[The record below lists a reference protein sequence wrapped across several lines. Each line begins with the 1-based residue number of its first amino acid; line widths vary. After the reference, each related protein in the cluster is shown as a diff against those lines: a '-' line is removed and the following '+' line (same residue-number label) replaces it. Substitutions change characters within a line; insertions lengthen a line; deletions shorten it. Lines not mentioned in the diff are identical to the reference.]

1 MKEIFDSYKNAL
13 QRLREALEAEKTVLN
28 RDASIQRFEFV
39 FELAWKICQVF
50 LKEQGFICR
59 SPKECLKESFK
70 FGLIKDD
77 PAWLDMIE
85 DRNLTAHT
93 YKEKIAEAIFSRLF
107 NYLEKFKEL
116 ESSLDKKIDG

>member
-1 MKEIFDSYKNAL
+1 MKEIFDSYKDAL
-13 QRLREALEAEKTVLN
+13 RRLQEALEAEKTILN

-59 SPKECLKESFK
+59 SPKECLKEAFK

-77 PAWLDMIE
+77 PAWLGMIE
-85 DRNLTAHT
+85 DRNLTVHT
-93 YKEKIAEAIFSRLF
+93 YKEKVAEAIFSRLPDYF
-107 NYLEKFKEL
+107 GKFKEL
-116 ESSLDKKIDG
+116 ENSLEERINN

>member
-1 MKEIFDSYKNAL
+1 MIEIFESYKSAL
-13 QRLREALEAEKTVLN
+13 QRLQEALEAEKTVLN

-39 FELAWKICQVF
+39 FELAWKICKVF

-59 SPKECLKESFK
+59 SPKKCMKEAFK

-77 PAWLDMIE
+77 SAWLNMIE

-93 YKEKIAEAIFSRLF
+93 YKEKIAEAIFSRLS

-116 ESSLDKKIDG
+116 ENSLDERI